1 MDLQR
6 KIEENIHYWS
16 DEWEPDDY
24 SVFKMELDEDELE
37 ELPRINWDGY
47 GDIVYDYWL
56 VDHYLYIELDEVC
69 LQEEYDKH
77 MRDWT
82 LGDKLLRKGYYSDLL

>member
-37 ELPRINWDGY
+37 ELLRINWDGY

-56 VDHYLYIELDEVC
+56 VNNYLYIELDEVC
-69 LQEEYDKH
+69 LQDEYNKN
-77 MRDWT
+77 MREWD
-82 LGDKLLRKGYYSDLL
+82 LEYKLMKKDFYNNLF

>member
-1 MDLQR
+1 MGLQR
-6 KIEENIHYWS
+6 KIEENIRYWS

-37 ELPRINWDGY
+37 ELPRINWNGY

-56 VDHYLYIELDEVC
+56 VNNYLYIELDEVC
-69 LQEEYDKH
+69 LQDEYNKN
-77 MRDWT
+77 MREWD
-82 LGDKLLRKGYYSDLL
+82 LEYKLTKKNFYNNLF

>member
-1 MDLQR
+1 MGLQR

-37 ELPRINWDGY
+37 ELSCINWDGY
-47 GDIVYDYWL
+47 GDIIYDYWL
-56 VDHYLYIELDEVC
+56 ANNYLYIELDEVC
-69 LQEEYDKH
+69 LQDEYNKN
-77 MRDWT
+77 MREWD
-82 LGDKLLRKGYYSDLL
+82 LEYKLMKKDFYNNSF

>member
-1 MDLQR
+1 MGLQR
-6 KIEENIHYWS
+6 KIEENIRYWS

-37 ELPRINWDGY
+37 ELPCINWNGY

-56 VDHYLYIELDEVC
+56 VNNYLYIELDEVC
-69 LQEEYDKH
+69 LQDEYNKN
-77 MRDWT
+77 MREWD
-82 LGDKLLRKGYYSDLL
+82 LEYKLMKKNFYNNLF